1 MRQLQRFGVAVL
13 IAVLLA
19 GGATSVQAAGKKG
32 GGDATA
38 AICAYLWKVIT
49 YPYVNPV
56 IRELALAKFN
66 ELGCVP
72 PE

>member
-1 MRQLQRFGVAVL
+1 MRRLQKFGAAVL
-13 IAVLLA
+13 MAVMLA
-19 GGATSVQAAGKKG
+19 GGATSVQAAGKKD
-32 GGDATA
+32 GGDAKA

-56 IRELALAKFN
+56 VRELALAKFN

-72 PE
+72 PQ